1 MNRRHYF
8 KSAVQEM
15 ADSLR
20 GKLILPGEW
29 WFSRRHLPP
38 QVQ

>member
-20 GKLILPGEW
+20 GKLILPG
-29 WFSRRHLPP
+29 RRHLPP